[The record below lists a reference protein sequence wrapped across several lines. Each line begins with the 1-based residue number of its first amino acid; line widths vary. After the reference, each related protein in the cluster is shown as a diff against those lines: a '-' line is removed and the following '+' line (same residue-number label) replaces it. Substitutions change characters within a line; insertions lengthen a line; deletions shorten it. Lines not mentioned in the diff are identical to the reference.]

1 MDEKT
6 FYDTHGKIIYSFNS
20 AGMEIDASAYDQYS
34 SIEAVGD
41 PRKQYV
47 LEDQLAERLPNP
59 AEIVGNLLTGVPVAG
74 TLIIEGVSYP
84 IAAGNTE
91 LDFSPGM
98 NRFLLQCFPY
108 LDRQYEVVV

>member
-6 FYDTHGKIIYSFNS
+6 FYDTQGKIIYSFNS
-20 AGMEIDASAYDQYS
+20 AGMEIDTSAYDQYS

-47 LEDQLAERLPNP
+47 LEGQLAERLPNP
-59 AEIVGNLLTGVPVAG
+59 AEIVGNTLTGVPVAG
-74 TLIIEGVSYP
+74 ILVIEGVSYP
-84 IAAGNTE
+84 IAAGDTE
-91 LDFSPGM
+91 LDFSPGT

-108 LDRQYEVVV
+108 LDKQYEVVI